1 MKANR
6 SYFWQ
11 IAARNLKHGGQRA
24 VLAILCILFGV
35 MSLVG
40 MNTLAN
46 TLRPALLV
54 QGREILGGDF
64 GVYMNNDGSFSEE
77 NRKGFEKL
85 QAEGKIEGFTMIA
98 GSYNLIF
105 KLENDPVWHY
115 VGNAMGVDT
124 KTYPLAGNLD
134 IADKTVKEPIKLL
147 EQEKV
152 ILITADIAESF
163 AIKTGDTL
171 LISNIN
177 VGKPLKVTVAGIII
191 DTPNHEGDKIYYSYD
206 LARALENGNL
216 QLDTTMVNVSQ
227 EKKQA
232 LIDYADEIDCWV
244 WSAHSLDTSR
254 QERDSTVRLMLNSAG
269 GLGLLVGGI
278 GVANTMVV
286 LISRRR
292 KQIATWKLLGYEN
305 KHIRAIF
312 LLEALMMGAIGS
324 LIGAGLGVLLSK
336 GLTKIFLGTATWLV
350 VWKPDYVSVA
360 IGLGAGMITSLLFT
374 LWAILRASNVSPA
387 SVIRA
392 EDGKAQKGSL
402 VKDIVL
408 LTLIFGVFMVMV
420 TLIIGSVVEGL
431 KYMGIAVLALI
442 LVCLFIAAAI
452 WVLTALM
459 PTKRF
464 PQLFLARQHLRRG
477 GITPIM
483 AGAALFVGVLTI
495 FFAALALGSSQNFNV
510 DIAEVWEGPNAVILA
525 PYSEEAAVRQAV
537 AKLAPI
543 ETDMGYRVSLKSVE
557 SEYDHLVDHV
567 IFGRESE
574 LGFSLEDSA
583 PGESFK
589 NSTGAWVMDEATYMP
604 AEDATEF
611 KERMAIEKAGLSKD
625 LTVEFADG
633 KVVEIP
639 FAGEYM
645 PTEDLPTT
653 LNYFRPIYMQSD
665 ALKAITEP
673 DQLQYYLKLSPEA
686 LKNMSQTLKELDEQA
701 VVINMIDWL
710 GRNIQK
716 EKNFFILAVAMATLA
731 FSAGFV
737 LIANS
742 VSLSILN
749 RRYEIGVLKCVGYSQ
764 GKILLSFVLEYFIVA
779 FTAFVAGLVAT
790 ETLLFVVRH
799 SNDFAMRYIT
809 LPPYAI
815 GITALMTMGITALAV
830 VLVAWKP
837 IQVSPTIVLADRE

>member
-1 MKANR
+1 MKANG

-35 MSLVG
+35 MSLVA

-46 TLRPALLV
+46 TLRPVLLV
-54 QGREILGGDF
+54 HGREILGGDF
-64 GVYMNNDGSFSEE
+64 GVYTQQGADFTEAH
-77 NRKGFEKL
+77 RAGFEKL
-85 QAEGKIEGFTMIA
+85 QADGTIESFTMIA
-98 GSYNLIF
+98 GSRDVIF
-105 KLENDPVWHY
+105 KPENDPVWHY
-115 VGNAMGVDT
+115 VGNALGVDT
-124 KTYPLAGNLD
+124 KSYPLAGNFLVED
-134 IADKTVKEPIKLL
+134 STVKEPIKLL
-147 EQEKV
+147 EQDEV
-152 ILITADIAESF
+152 VLITADIAESF
-163 AIKTGDTL
+163 AIKTGDKL

-177 VGKPLKVTVAGIII
+177 VGKPLKVSVAGILI
-191 DTPNHEGDKIYYSYD
+191 DTPNHEGDKFYYSYD
-206 LARALENGNL
+206 IAMALENGDLNIE
-216 QLDTTMVNVSQ
+216 TTMVNVSQ
-227 EKKQA
+227 ENKQA
-232 LIDYADEIDCWV
+232 LIDFADEIDCWV
-244 WSAHSLDTSR
+244 WSAHGLDTSR
-254 QERDSTVRLMLNSAG
+254 QERDSTMRLLLNSAG

-278 GVANTMVV
+278 GVANTMIV

-305 KHIRAIF
+305 KHIRTIF

-350 VWKPDYVSVA
+350 IWKPDYISMV
-360 IGLGAGMITSLLFT
+360 IGIGAGMVTSLLFT

-387 SVIRA
+387 SVVRA
-392 EDGKAQKGSL
+392 EEHKDKKGSL
-402 VKDIVL
+402 FKDLVL
-408 LTLIFGVFMVMV
+408 LTLIFGVFLVMV
-420 TLIIGSVVEGL
+420 TLIIGSVIEGL
-431 KYMGIAVLALI
+431 KYMGIAVLALV
-442 LVCLFIAAAI
+442 LVCLFIAAAV
-452 WVLTALM
+452 WFLTALM

-464 PQLFLARQHLRRG
+464 PQLLLARQHLRRG

-483 AGAALFVGVLTI
+483 AGAALFVGVMTI
-495 FFAALALGSSQNFNV
+495 FFAALAMASSQGISV
-510 DIAEVWEGPNAVILA
+510 DINEVWDGPNAVILA
-525 PYSEEAAVRQAV
+525 PYSQEATVREAV

-543 ETDMGYRVSLKSVE
+543 EADMGYRATLKSVE
-557 SEYDHLVDHV
+557 SEYDHLVDRV
-567 IFGRESE
+567 IFGRENRM
-574 LGFSLEDSA
+574 GFSLEEPISDDD
-583 PGESFK
+583 FR
-589 NSTGAWVMDEATYMP
+589 NSTGAWVMNEAAYMSL
-604 AEDATEF
+604 EDVTAFKAMMAT
-611 KERMAIEKAGLSKD
+611 EKAGLSKD
-625 LTVEFADG
+625 LIVAFADG
-633 KVVEIP
+633 KMVEIP

-645 PTEDLPTT
+645 PAEDLPTT
-653 LNYFRPIYMQSD
+653 LNYYRPIYMQSD

-686 LKNMSQTLKELDEQA
+686 LENMSQTLKGLDEQA
-701 VVINMIDWL
+701 VVINIIDWL

-716 EKNFFILAVAMATLA
+716 EKNFFILGVAMATLA

-764 GKILLSFVLEYFIVA
+764 GKIMLSLVLEYFMVG

-790 ETLLFVVRH
+790 ETLLFIVRR
-799 SNDFAMRYIT
+799 SNDFAMQFLK
-809 LPPYAI
+809 LPPSAI

-830 VLVAWKP
+830 ILVAWKP